1 MEKSFEIL
9 SDIVTWS
16 KYARY
21 IPEKNRR
28 ETWAELVTR
37 NKEMHIK
44 KFPQLE
50 PLIER
55 AYELVYDKKI
65 LPSMRSLQFGGRPI
79 EVNNTRLFNCSYLSV
94 DDYRAFS
101 ETMFLLLSGTGV
113 GYSVQSFNI
122 EKLPV
127 IKKATKN
134 RRYLVGDS
142 IEGWADAVKVLMK
155 SYMGLSN
162 WKPSFDFRSIRAKG
176 ERLITSGGLAPGPE
190 PLKICLAHIE
200 AVLERKKDGEKLTSL
215 ECHDI
220 MCFIADAVLSGGIR
234 RSAMI
239 ALFDLSDEDM
249 LTCKFGN
256 WWELNPQR
264 ARANN
269 SAILKRDSVS
279 KSEFLDLW
287 KKVELS
293 NSGEPGFYFSDN
305 ETMGTNP
312 CAEIALN
319 PFQFCNLVEINASD
333 VKDQDDLNDRAYWA
347 GVIGTLQA
355 SYTDFH
361 YLRPIWKETTEREAL
376 LGIGMTGIASGSV
389 MNLDLMVAAGAAM
402 SANMSVAARIGI
414 NTAARVTCVKPSG
427 TSSLVLGTSSGI
439 HAWHDQY
446 YIRRMRIGKNEALY
460 TYLSIYFPELVEDEV
475 FKPNQQAV
483 ISVPQRAPEG
493 AITRSSES
501 AIQFLERVK
510 RFHTEWIKAG
520 HVSGENTHNVSA
532 TVTVKQ
538 NEWPLVG
545 EWLWEN
551 KAHYNGLSFLPEDLG
566 SYPQTPFETIT
577 KEQYE
582 EMAAK
587 LHSID
592 VTKVIEI
599 GDNTS
604 LTDQAAC
611 AGNNC
616 EV

>member
-1 MEKSFEIL
+1 
-9 SDIVTWS
+9 
-16 KYARY
+16 
-21 IPEKNRR
+21 
-28 ETWAELVTR
+28 
-37 NKEMHIK
+37 
-44 KFPQLE
+44 
-50 PLIER
+50 
-55 AYELVYDKKI
+55 
-65 LPSMRSLQFGGRPI
+65 
-79 EVNNTRLFNCSYLSV
+79 
-94 DDYRAFS
+94 
-101 ETMFLLLSGTGV
+101 
-113 GYSVQSFNI
+113 
-122 EKLPV
+122 
-127 IKKATKN
+127 
-134 RRYLVGDS
+134 
-142 IEGWADAVKVLMK
+142 
-155 SYMGLSN
+155 
-162 WKPSFDFRSIRAKG
+162 
-176 ERLITSGGLAPGPE
+176 
-190 PLKICLAHIE
+190 
-200 AVLERKKDGEKLTSL
+200 
-215 ECHDI
+215 
-220 MCFIADAVLSGGIR
+220 
-234 RSAMI
+234 
-239 ALFDLSDEDM
+239 
-249 LTCKFGN
+249 
-256 WWELNPQR
+256 
-264 ARANN
+264 
-269 SAILKRDSVS
+269 
-279 KSEFLDLW
+279 
-287 KKVELS
+287 
-293 NSGEPGFYFSDN
+293 
-305 ETMGTNP
+305 
-312 CAEIALN
+312 
-319 PFQFCNLVEINASD
+319 
-333 VKDQDDLNDRAYWA
+333 
-347 GVIGTLQA
+347 
-355 SYTDFH
+355 
-361 YLRPIWKETTEREAL
+361 
-376 LGIGMTGIASGSV
+376 MTGIASGSV
-389 MNLDLMVAAGAAM
+389 MNLDLTVAAGAAM

-493 AITRSSES
+493 AITRSIES

-520 HVSGENTHNVSA
+520 HVSGDNTHNVSA
-532 TVTVKQ
+532 TVTIKQ

-616 EV
+616 EI